1 MSDFN
6 LPGEKVCSATKRC
19 FTLLVHTEESEPVA
33 EQHCWT
39 QVVDQVQIREGSSGA
54 VIL

>member
-1 MSDFN
+1 MCEFN
-6 LPGEKVCSATKRC
+6 LWEQLSHKLISVRVG
-19 FTLLVHTEESEPVA
+19 LDHTEESQPVA

-39 QVVDQVQIREGSSGA
+39 QVVNQVQIREGPSDT